1 MLLGYAVADLVS
13 WSTYREVHMT
23 GFMHVLRD
31 IALLAARLV
40 LGTVMVL
47 HGWQRW
53 QIEGIGRQV
62 EIFTQAGVPSPT
74 IFAWGSTIL
83 ELAGGLLLVF
93 GLLTPIVAFLFVL
106 EAVLSI
112 VFVSGANG
120 PMLGNQG
127 WEYAAV
133 IAAVSL
139 ILTVFGAGRAAVDQL
154 FRRSP
159 DSYSDLEDDDPA

>member
-1 MLLGYAVADLVS
+1 MAGL
-13 WSTYREVHMT
+13 
-23 GFMHVLRD
+23 MHVLRD

-53 QIEGIGRQV
+53 QIEGIARQI
-62 EIFTQAGVPSPT
+62 EIFTSAGVPSPG

-93 GLLTPIVAFLFVL
+93 GLLTPVVALLFLL

-112 VFVSGANG
+112 VFVSGGNG
-120 PMLGNQG
+120 PLVGNQG

-154 FRRSP
+154 FRRSS
-159 DSYSDLEDDDPA
+159 DSERETEVDDPV